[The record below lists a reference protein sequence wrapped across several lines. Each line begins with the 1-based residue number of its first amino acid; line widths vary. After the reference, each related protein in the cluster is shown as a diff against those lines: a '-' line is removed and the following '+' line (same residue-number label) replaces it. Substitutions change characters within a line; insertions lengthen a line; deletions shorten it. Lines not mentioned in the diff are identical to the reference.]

1 MPPKRKK
8 QKLPLKVFL
17 TDNYSRFASKFPFLK
32 ERQIKAKLH
41 QAWRKQCQ
49 TLESREA
56 DTPKIEKRRIETI
69 SLLSEDENDRQDQPD
84 KKCQSPLRTYSEYKC
99 HKRKAQGLQ
108 TTCTSSK
115 SQSSQCST
123 TCSAKNVDTMEE
135 PKESFPSQKRKA
147 TELQDLFDQ
156 IHAEQL
162 LIEPAEKYQEEK
174 DQKSSDTVSGMFKW
188 RADRKLGSQQS
199 KDENSESRCLVSN
212 EREGDSNFQSM
223 FAGDEDIFA

>member
-69 SLLSEDENDRQDQPD
+69 SLLSEDSYLQWAISKTSLFVMLVHNKANSHTLTKPPSAKKGLALPAPIIQERRLGNDRQDQLD

-108 TTCTSSK
+108 TTCTSNK

-135 PKESFPSQKRKA
+135 PKESFPSQKRRA
-147 TELQDLFDQ
+147 TELQDLFDL

-174 DQKSSDTVSGMFKW
+174 DQK
-188 RADRKLGSQQS
+188 
-199 KDENSESRCLVSN
+199 
-212 EREGDSNFQSM
+212 
-223 FAGDEDIFA
+223 